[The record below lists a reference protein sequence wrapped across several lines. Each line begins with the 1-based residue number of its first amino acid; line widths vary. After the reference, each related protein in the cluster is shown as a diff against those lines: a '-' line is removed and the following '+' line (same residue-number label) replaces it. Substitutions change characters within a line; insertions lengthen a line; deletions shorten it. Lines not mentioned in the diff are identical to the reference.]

1 MVRVEA
7 SWQYRQAVVNRRV
20 QQASRKQLMRRTRSP
35 KRHHTR
41 AGRNPFQF
49 ARKGQMTLW

>member
-7 SWQYRQAVVNRRV
+7 SWQYRQAVVNRGV